1 MGEPVRFAGR
11 ITNWNDGKGFGF
23 VMPNGGGDNAFVHVN
38 QFQRTDRRPLSGDLI
53 SYVLYRDD
61 RGRLQARQIRFSGQ
75 TLPQRKSPSRVP
87 RAILGIVVLCGA
99 IGTAYGGIVPA
110 ALAWACIVLS
120 TLSYFMYLF
129 DKQAAGKGAQRIPE
143 ASLHL
148 VDLLGG
154 WPGAL
159 VAQQQFRH
167 KTIKQPF
174 QTVFWATVAGNIVAV
189 AWLLTSGTASRLL
202 SL

>member
-1 MGEPVRFAGR
+1 M
-11 ITNWNDGKGFGF
+11 
-23 VMPNGGGDNAFVHVN
+23 
-38 QFQRTDRRPLSGDLI
+38 
-53 SYVLYRDD
+53 
-61 RGRLQARQIRFSGQ
+61 
-75 TLPQRKSPSRVP
+75 
-87 RAILGIVVLCGA
+87 LCGA